1 MTNDDPTSFNQPDLR
16 SLTADDLDSLG
27 RALISVTMELS
38 ILSNRVLVLEDV
50 LASKGIDIE
59 GLVDTHQ
66 PSEHAQ
72 AKIDENTKRLA
83 ENVLQALID

>member
-1 MTNDDPTSFNQPDLR
+1 MVNDDPTSFNQPDLR
-16 SLTADDLDSLG
+16 SLTTDDLDSLG

-50 LASKGIDIE
+50 LTTKGIDIE

-66 PSEHAQ
+66 PSEKAQ
-72 AKIDENTKRLA
+72 AQIEECTKRLVA
-83 ENVLQALID
+83 NVLQALSE